1 MSEKAIKYK
10 SGILAG
16 IVEVLVTH
24 PIDYYKTKQQFH
36 AFDRGYNNF
45 NLKNMYSGISS
56 RIYGIAPMR
65 LIFWCTQDLSEI
77 HLADFKYKYAIAGA
91 LAGSIQTLVDY
102 PIEQVKIRRMIYKDS
117 YSNIIKDMI
126 KSENLISGFSFT
138 FLRNVGFAT
147 IFNHILK
154 NNSNNDS
161 NSSNFILAA
170 GSGFLSSLITQPL
183 DYFKTIIQSSKN
195 KKILVNKIFNDSIK
209 NNDFLIFFKGGLSR
223 SSISFLSMGIGYSI
237 YEFCKKNL

>member
-65 LIFWCTQDLSEI
+65 LIFWCTQDLMENYFTN
-77 HLADFKYKYAIAGA
+77 FKYKYALAGA
-91 LAGSIQTLVDY
+91 LAGSFQTLVDY
-102 PIEQVKIRRMIYKDS
+102 PIEQIKIRRMIYKDS

-126 KSENLISGFSFT
+126 RSDNLISGFSFT
-138 FLRNVGFAT
+138 FYRNVGFAT

-154 NNSNNDS
+154 NNSVNES
-161 NSSNFILAA
+161 NSANFILAA

-183 DYFKTIIQSSKN
+183 DYFKTIIQSSKE
-195 KKILVNKIFNDSIK
+195 KKISVNEIFKNSFK
-209 NNDFLIFFKGGLSR
+209 NNDLLIFFRGGLSR